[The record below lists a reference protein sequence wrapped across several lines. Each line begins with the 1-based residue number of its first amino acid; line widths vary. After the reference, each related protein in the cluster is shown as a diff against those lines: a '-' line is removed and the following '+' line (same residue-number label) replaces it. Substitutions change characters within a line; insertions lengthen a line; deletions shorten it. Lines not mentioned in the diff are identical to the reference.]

1 MATKKQI
8 DFVKTVYPAA
18 KRLHEEKPNDSIHPI
33 FETMQAALERGWSL
47 EGKLPNNLFG
57 ITKGSSWTGKTQL
70 VRTTEYFSNPNVTF
84 KSPEMVVGTPEKL
97 SNGNYKYVVYRL
109 FRVYD
114 TLEDCLYDHQSL
126 FRKSG
131 YADAWPYRNDPREFV
146 KRLMDD
152 TGWKYATGP
161 EYVKT
166 ALSMINTVEQ
176 IVKEERL

>member
-1 MATKKQI
+1 MATQKQI
-8 DFVKTVYPAA
+8 DFVKVVYPAA

-47 EGKLPNNLFG
+47 DGKLPNNLFG

-70 VRTTEYFSNPNVTF
+70 VRTTEYFNNPNIKF
-84 KSPEMVVGTPEKL
+84 ALPEKVISVSGKL
-97 SNGNYKYVVYRL
+97 ANGNYKYSVDRL

-114 TLEDCLYDHQSL
+114 TLEDCLYDHQAL

-131 YADAWPYRNDPREFV
+131 YADAWLYRNDPREFV

-166 ALSMINTVEQ
+166 ALSIINTVEQ
-176 IVKEERL
+176 IVKEQGL

>member
-1 MATKKQI
+1 MATQKQI
-8 DFVKTVYPAA
+8 DFVKMVYPAA
-18 KRLHEEKPNDSIHPI
+18 KRLYGEKPNDSIHPI
-33 FETMQAALERGWSL
+33 FETAQAALERGWSL

-57 ITKGSSWTGKTQL
+57 ITKGSLWTGKTQL
-70 VRTTEYFSNPNVTF
+70 VVTTEYFTRSNVTF
-84 KSPEMVVGTPEKL
+84 KAPEKVINVTGPL
-97 SNGNYKYVVYRL
+97 TNGNYKYTVARL

-114 TLEDCLYDHQSL
+114 TLEDCLYDHQAL

-146 KRLMDD
+146 KRLMDE

-166 ALSMINTVEQ
+166 MLSIISTVER
-176 IVKEERL
+176 IVKKEGL

>member
-1 MATKKQI
+1 MANQKQL
-8 DFVKTVYPAA
+8 DFVKKVYPAA

-33 FETMQAALERGWSL
+33 FETAQAALERGWSL
-47 EGKLPNNLFG
+47 EGSLPNNLFG

-97 SNGNYKYVVYRL
+97 SNGNYKYIVYRL

-114 TLEDCLYDHQSL
+114 TLEDCLYDHQAL

-131 YADAWPYRNDPREFV
+131 YADAWPYRNDPFEFA
-146 KRLMDD
+146 KRLVDD

-161 EYVKT
+161 EYYKSMVSIIKT
-166 ALSMINTVEQ
+166 VQT
-176 IVKEERL
+176 IVIEEGL